1 LGLKYLANLSGTFT
15 KASASGGAGFFLVM
29 LGQTAIR
36 LNRVNRAFWFA
47 DPAIDAFVGM
57 DDEHVFAFVEAVH
70 RTDLDAVRVLAA
82 NAALVDDVGH

>member
-1 LGLKYLANLSGTFT
+1 
-15 KASASGGAGFFLVM
+15 
-29 LGQTAIR
+29 
-36 LNRVNRAFWFA
+36 
-47 DPAIDAFVGM
+47 M